1 MGESARLI
9 SMVVSLPGYI
19 CVMVGG
25 GGLHRNFRKSIMRPS
40 LGANSLWFS
49 GRL

>member
-1 MGESARLI
+1 MDESSRLI
-9 SMVVSLPGYI
+9 SMVVALPGCI

-25 GGLHRNFRKSIMRPS
+25 VLHRDFCISIMRPS
-40 LGANSLWFS
+40 LGANSLWLS

>member
-1 MGESARLI
+1 MGKLSRLI
-9 SMVVSLPGYI
+9 LMVVALPGCI

-25 GGLHRNFRKSIMRPS
+25 VWHKDLCRSIMRPS
-40 LGANSLWFS
+40 LGDSSLWLS